1 MTTVMTRK
9 KYISLILILGSL
21 TALAPFSIDMY
32 LPGFPAIA
40 KDLHTSAAK
49 VSLSL
54 TGFFIG
60 IAAGQLLYGPLL
72 DRFGRKPP
80 LYIGLTV
87 YIAASVACAFA
98 HSINILIGLRLIQ
111 ALGGCAASVAAT
123 AMVRDMFPAKD
134 NAKVFSLL
142 VLVLGASPL
151 VAPTVGG
158 YVTAAFG
165 WPLIFLILAAIG
177 LAVLTAAVLGLP
189 TNYKPD
195 TTLSLKPL
203 PMVQNFIAVLRVP
216 QFYTYTLAGAI
227 AFGGLFAY
235 VAGSP
240 LVFMSVFGVEGKVYG
255 WIFAFLSVGFIG
267 ASQTNNLL
275 LRKYSSEA
283 VVYTALCCYAL
294 IGTLFFITAIAG
306 GLTLPLT
313 ILFLFLVLV
322 CIGVAGPNASSLAL
336 APFSERAGTAAA
348 LMGALQMGVGA
359 SISFLISLA
368 EKPSTV
374 PMATAIGGAALLALA
389 VLFGGKRVIGKELI
403 VKAGVETGVLH

>member
-1 MTTVMTRK
+1 MTRK
-9 KYISLILILGSL
+9 RYISFILILGSL

-40 KDLHTSAAK
+40 NDLHTSAAK

-60 IAAGQLLYGPLL
+60 IGAGQLLYGPLL

-80 LYIGLTV
+80 LYIGLSV

-98 HSINILIGLRLIQ
+98 HSINMLIGLRLIQ
-111 ALGGCAASVAAT
+111 ALGGCAASVTAT
-123 AMVRDMFPAKD
+123 AMVRDIFPAKD

-177 LAVLTAAVLGLP
+177 LGVLIAAVLGLP

-255 WIFAFLSVGFIG
+255 WIFAFLSIGFIG

-283 VVYTALCCYAL
+283 VVHTALCCYAL
-294 IGTLFFITAIAG
+294 IGALFFITAIAG

-359 SISFLISLA
+359 SISFVISLA

-374 PMATAIGGAALLALA
+374 PMAIAIGGAALLALA
-389 VLFGGKRVIGKELI
+389 VLFGGKRAIGKELV
-403 VKAGVETGVLH
+403 VKAGVEAGGLH

>member
-1 MTTVMTRK
+1 MTRK
-9 KYISLILILGSL
+9 RYISLILILGSL

-40 KDLHTSAAK
+40 RDLHTSAAK

-80 LYIGLTV
+80 LYIGLIV
-87 YIAASVACAFA
+87 YIAASIACAFI
-98 HSINILIGLRLIQ
+98 HSIDMLIGLRLIQ

-151 VAPTVGG
+151 VAPTIGG

-177 LAVLTAAVLGLP
+177 LGVLIAAVFGLP
-189 TNYKPD
+189 TTYKPD

-255 WIFAFLSVGFIG
+255 WIFAFLSIGFIG

-275 LRKYSSEA
+275 LRKYSSET
-283 VVYTALCCYAL
+283 VVRTALCCYAL
-294 IGTLFFITAIAG
+294 IGTLFFVTAIAG
-306 GLTLPLT
+306 SLTLSLT
-313 ILFLFLVLV
+313 ILFLFLLLV
-322 CIGVAGPNASSLAL
+322 CIGIAGPNASSLSL
-336 APFSERAGTAAA
+336 SPFSERAGTAAA

-359 SISFLISLA
+359 FISFLISLA

-374 PMATAIGGAALLALA
+374 PMATAIGGAAVLALA
-389 VLFGGKRVIGKELI
+389 VLFGGRRAIGKEL
-403 VKAGVETGVLH
+403 VANTGMEAGGLH